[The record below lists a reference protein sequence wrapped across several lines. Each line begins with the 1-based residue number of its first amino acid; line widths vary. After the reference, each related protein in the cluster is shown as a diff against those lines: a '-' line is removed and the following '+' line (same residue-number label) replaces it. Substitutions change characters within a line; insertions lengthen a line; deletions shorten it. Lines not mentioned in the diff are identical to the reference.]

1 MAGMSLVTAILEHP
15 SVYRL
20 WQAPF
25 ANKKLEPIFRH
36 NDMTKIRRVLDVGCG
51 PGVNTPH
58 FTKADYL
65 GIDFNEQY
73 IRDARQRFKRSFV
86 LADITQYPAGFDQRF
101 DFILVNSILH
111 HVELADTI
119 LVLSRLNALL
129 THDGHIHILELVRPE
144 QSGFAQLL
152 TRWDRGAY
160 SRPISEWQQIFSDH
174 FETVAFEPYEVR
186 AFGIV
191 LWNMIYFKGRAKQ

>member
-1 MAGMSLVTAILEHP
+1 MSRLTAILEHP
-15 SVYRL
+15 SLYRL

-51 PGVNTPH
+51 PGVNAPH
-58 FTKADYL
+58 FTEADYL

-73 IRDARQRFKRSFV
+73 IRDARRRFKRSFV
-86 LADITQYPAGFDQRF
+86 VADITQYHAGIDQRF

-111 HVELADTI
+111 HIEIADSI
-119 LVLSRLNALL
+119 LVLSHLNALL
-129 THDGHIHILELVRPE
+129 TDDGHIHILELVRPE
-144 QSGFAQLL
+144 QSGIAQLL
-152 TRWDRGAY
+152 TRWDRGECP
-160 SRPISEWQQIFSDH
+160 RPISEWQQIFSDH
-174 FETVAFEPYEVR
+174 FEAVAFEPYEVR
-186 AFGIV
+186 AFGTV